1 MKNLLT
7 IFNFKR
13 SLGVKL
19 IGRITLLIICCFIPY
34 SVLLHFGIKEVII
47 SILLVI
53 AIAAILY
60 LNIRTISDPIQTLA
74 EHADNLANADFTTKV
89 PIYLT
94 NRDDELGS
102 LAKSLDV
109 MCNSIQAVLQNV
121 IEETKVVKRNVKSS
135 SSNLSELTSH
145 IEEVS
150 ATTQELAAGMEQTS
164 ATTQEMNATSTEI
177 ETAISTIA
185 SKAQSG
191 AELAGE
197 ISGRAQKLKSN
208 AINSQK
214 TANDLK
220 ASVEADIRSSI
231 EQAKAIHV
239 IDSLTEAIL
248 QITSQT
254 NLLAL
259 NAAIEAA
266 RAGEAGKGFAVV
278 ADEVRKLADDST
290 RTVTEIQQVIQVVVA
305 SVQSLTKSSERA
317 LSFIDEVIK
326 RDYQSLV
333 VTGEQYY
340 KDAEQIQDM
349 VSDFSATSEEVLAS
363 MHNMVRA
370 INEVTASN
378 TEGAIGT
385 QNITEK
391 AADVMEKAFK
401 VQSMMKQT
409 DSMTEKLS
417 EALEKFRLS

>member
-1 MKNLLT
+1 MKKVLAILN
-7 IFNFKR
+7 R
-13 SLGVKL
+13 SLGAKL
-19 IGRITLLIICCFIPY
+19 IVRITLLIICCFVPY
-34 SVLLHFGIKEVII
+34 SILLHFGIKEVII
-47 SILLVI
+47 TIVLI
-53 AIAAILY
+53 AAIAAILY
-60 LNIRTISDPIQTLA
+60 LNIRTISNPIQNLA
-74 EHADNLANADFTTKV
+74 EHADNLANADFTVKV
-89 PIYLT
+89 PSYLV

-102 LAKSLDV
+102 LAKSIDI
-109 MCNSIQAVLQNV
+109 MCSSIQAVLQNV

-135 SSNLSELTSH
+135 SANLTELTSH
-145 IEEVS
+145 IEDVS
-150 ATTQELAAGMEQTS
+150 ATTQELAAGMEETS
-164 ATTQEMNATSTEI
+164 ATTQEMNATSSEI
-177 ETAISTIA
+177 ETAIGTIA
-185 SKAQSG
+185 SKAQIG

-197 ISGRAQKLKSN
+197 ISGRAMKLKSN

-290 RTVTEIQQVIQVVVA
+290 RTVNEIQHVIQVVVA

-317 LSFIDEVIK
+317 LAFIDEVIN
-326 RDYQSLV
+326 RDYQSMV

-340 KDAEQIQDM
+340 KDAEKIQDM

-378 TEGAIGT
+378 NEGAIGT

-409 DSMTEKLS
+409 DTMTEKLS
-417 EALEKFRLS
+417 EALEKFRLA

>member
-1 MKNLLT
+1 M
-7 IFNFKR
+7 I
-13 SLGVKL
+13 
-19 IGRITLLIICCFIPY
+19 RITFLIICCFIPY
-34 SVLLHFGIKEVII
+34 SVLLHFETKDII
-47 SILLVI
+47 VTVLLIV

-60 LNIRTISDPIQTLA
+60 LNIRTISVPIQNLA
-74 EHADNLANADFTTKV
+74 DHTNNLANADFTVKV
-89 PIYLT
+89 PSYLVSR
-94 NRDDELGS
+94 NDELGR

-109 MCNSIQAVLQNV
+109 MCSSIQTVLHNV

-135 SSNLSELTSH
+135 STNLSELTSN

-164 ATTQEMNATSTEI
+164 ATTQEMNATSNEI
-177 ETAISTIA
+177 ETAIGTIA

-220 ASVEADIRSSI
+220 EAVETDIRASI
-231 EQAKAIHV
+231 EQAKAIHE
-239 IDSLTEAIL
+239 INTLTEAIL
-248 QITSQT
+248 QIASQT

-266 RAGEAGKGFAVV
+266 RAGEAGRGFAVV

-290 RTVTEIQQVIQVVVA
+290 RTVNEIQHVIQVVVA

-317 LSFIDEVIK
+317 LSFIDEVVN
-326 RDYQSLV
+326 RDYQSMV

-340 KDAEQIQDM
+340 KDAEKIQDM

-363 MHNMVRA
+363 MHSMVRA

-378 TEGAIGT
+378 NEGAIGT

-391 AADVMEKAFK
+391 ATDVMEKAFK

-409 DSMTEKLS
+409 DTMTEKLS
-417 EALEKFRLS
+417 EALEKFHI

>member
-1 MKNLLT
+1 MKKLIANYH
-7 IFNFKR
+7 R
-13 SLGVKL
+13 SLGAKL
-19 IGRITLLIICCFIPY
+19 MIRITFLIICCFIPY
-34 SVLLHFGIKEVII
+34 SVLLHFETKDII
-47 SILLVI
+47 VTVLLIV

-60 LNIRTISDPIQTLA
+60 LNIRTISVPIQNLA
-74 EHADNLANADFTTKV
+74 DHTNNLANADFTVKV
-89 PIYLT
+89 PSYLVSR
-94 NRDDELGS
+94 NDELGR

-109 MCNSIQAVLQNV
+109 MCSSIQTVLHNV

-135 SSNLSELTSH
+135 STNLSELTSN

-164 ATTQEMNATSTEI
+164 ATTQEMNATSNEI
-177 ETAISTIA
+177 ETAIGTIA

-220 ASVEADIRSSI
+220 EAVETDIRASI
-231 EQAKAIHV
+231 EQAKAIHE
-239 IDSLTEAIL
+239 INTLTEAIL
-248 QITSQT
+248 QIASQT

-266 RAGEAGKGFAVV
+266 RAGEAGRGFAVV

-290 RTVTEIQQVIQVVVA
+290 RTVNEIQHVIQVVVA

-317 LSFIDEVIK
+317 LSFIDEVVN
-326 RDYQSLV
+326 RDYQSMV

-340 KDAEQIQDM
+340 KDAEKIQDM

-363 MHNMVRA
+363 MHSMVRA

-378 TEGAIGT
+378 NEGAIGT

-391 AADVMEKAFK
+391 ATDVMEKAFK

-409 DSMTEKLS
+409 DTMTEKLS
-417 EALEKFRLS
+417 EALEKFHI

>member
-1 MKNLLT
+1 MKKLIANYH
-7 IFNFKR
+7 R
-13 SLGVKL
+13 SLGAKL
-19 IGRITLLIICCFIPY
+19 MIRITFLIICCFIPY
-34 SVLLHFGIKEVII
+34 SVLLHFETKDII
-47 SILLVI
+47 VTVLLIV

-60 LNIRTISDPIQTLA
+60 LNIRTISVPIQNLA
-74 EHADNLANADFTTKV
+74 DHTNNLANAEFTVKV
-89 PIYLT
+89 PSYLVSR
-94 NRDDELGS
+94 NDELGR

-109 MCNSIQAVLQNV
+109 MCSSIQTVLHNV

-135 SSNLSELTSH
+135 STNLSELTSN

-164 ATTQEMNATSTEI
+164 ATTQEMNATSNEI
-177 ETAISTIA
+177 ETAIGTIA

-220 ASVEADIRSSI
+220 EAVETDIRASI
-231 EQAKAIHV
+231 EQAKAIHE
-239 IDSLTEAIL
+239 INTLTEAIL
-248 QITSQT
+248 QIASQT

-266 RAGEAGKGFAVV
+266 RAGEAGRGFAVV

-290 RTVTEIQQVIQVVVA
+290 RTVNEIQHVIQVVVA

-317 LSFIDEVIK
+317 LSFIDEVVN
-326 RDYQSLV
+326 RDYQSMV

-340 KDAEQIQDM
+340 KDAEKIQDM

-363 MHNMVRA
+363 MHSMVRA

-378 TEGAIGT
+378 NEGAIGT

-391 AADVMEKAFK
+391 ATDVMEKAFK

-409 DSMTEKLS
+409 DTMTEKLS
-417 EALEKFRLS
+417 EALEKFHI